1 MSTYEIHAWGDGT
14 EIAPFDVPSTILKH
28 LINQHSL
35 DETFKII
42 PNSNIFDSDSG
53 RLPILKGPGTI
64 QIEGFVEIW
73 NFISSNNPQIGNE
86 KDDFSSSPATAIL
99 RKAYMDEL
107 VRSLETITLYNYF
120 VVKKNYEGFTR
131 GSFKDYL
138 PWPTQYKPPL
148 DFRHRA
154 QEICL
159 NEGIIDDDQI
169 DLDYPLLESNMED
182 ELQQLRKEEKNLR
195 ETPVI
200 NDMQKL
206 QIEKQLDIISQKK
219 SVIANMQC
227 IKKLKEVIQKYE
239 ELKDTLNS
247 EIFQNILYICL
258 KCNTVNQLPENF
270 VRSWLQR
277 ERPQLYE
284 KIVNLDISSSG
295 ISPTGKISLST
306 ALYSYVSQVI

>member
-1 MSTYEIHAWGDGT
+1 
-14 EIAPFDVPSTILKH
+14 
-28 LINQHSL
+28 
-35 DETFKII
+35 
-42 PNSNIFDSDSG
+42 
-53 RLPILKGPGTI
+53 
-64 QIEGFVEIW
+64 
-73 NFISSNNPQIGNE
+73 
-86 KDDFSSSPATAIL
+86 
-99 RKAYMDEL
+99 
-107 VRSLETITLYNYF
+107 
-120 VVKKNYEGFTR
+120 
-131 GSFKDYL
+131 
-138 PWPTQYKPPL
+138 
-148 DFRHRA
+148 
-154 QEICL
+154 
-159 NEGIIDDDQI
+159 
-169 DLDYPLLESNMED
+169 
-182 ELQQLRKEEKNLR
+182 
-195 ETPVI
+195 
-200 NDMQKL
+200 MQKL